1 MQKWELTTATGE
13 QIAFGNLPASADAES
28 LLIAS
33 GQIFAGKYHLPF
45 SAALPTLVFAP
56 FCTVE
61 APQLQLLFLSEYA
74 PQETLYASA
83 DGFSWQ
89 SFTAGELAGKAG
101 AAAFLFLPGRGG
113 ETTLEGFQEII
124 AHLRAPEGCPWDRKQ
139 THASLRTYLLEE
151 TYEALDALDR
161 ADPAALKE
169 ELGDLLLQIA
179 LHAQIAQE
187 SGEFRLGDVLT
198 GIHQKIVFRH
208 PHVFKDWVVSG
219 EEQVLQNWEALKSQ
233 ERQANGTEAEKGLLD
248 GVPSSYP
255 ALAQAQALQERA
267 ARVGFDWAEI
277 TPVIDKIQEELEE
290 IRTATTA
297 EARGKEFGDLLFAIV
312 NLLRWEKVDAETA
325 LRQTNAKFRK
335 RFAFIEKAARD
346 QNRQLQQMTLQE
358 MDALW
363 EQAKQYDD

>member
-1 MQKWELTTATGE
+1 MQKWELTTASGE
-13 QIAFGNLPASADAES
+13 HIAFGNLPGDASAES
-28 LLIAS
+28 LLTVS
-33 GQIFAGKYHLPF
+33 GRIFDGKYHLPF
-45 SAALPTLVFAP
+45 SAALPALIFTP
-56 FCTVE
+56 FCAVG
-61 APQLQLLFLSEYA
+61 AAQLQQLLLSEYA
-74 PQETLYASA
+74 AQETLYAST

-89 SFTAGELAGKAG
+89 AFAAGELAAH
-101 AAAFLFLPGRGG
+101 AESVAFLFLPGRGS

-161 ADPAALKE
+161 ADLSALQE

-187 SGEFRLGDVLT
+187 NSEFRLADVLT
-198 GIHQKIVFRH
+198 GIHRKIVFRH
-208 PHVFKDWVVSG
+208 PHVFKDWVVDG

-233 ERQANGTEAEKGLLD
+233 ERQASDSDEEKGLLD
-248 GVPSSYP
+248 GVPASYP

-267 ARVGFDWAEI
+267 ARVGFDWPEI
-277 TPVIDKIQEELEE
+277 APVIDKIQEELEE
-290 IRTATTA
+290 IRTASTS
-297 EARGKEFGDLLFAIV
+297 EARSKEFGDLLFAIV
-312 NLLRWEKVDAETA
+312 NLLRWEKVDAETV

-335 RFAFIEKAARD
+335 RFAFIERSARA